1 MKETEIKAYA
11 MEITDLQKL
20 KAGLNEE
27 QLIASLRKLLAEKQ
41 RQIEAF
47 KSADVMIS
55 GLP

>member
-11 MEITDLQKL
+11 MEITELQKL

>member
-1 MKETEIKAYA
+1 LKETEIKAYA
-11 MEITDLQKL
+11 MEITELQKL

>member
-1 MKETEIKAYA
+1 LKETEIKAYA